1 MGEVWSHSRKKD
13 MNIIIDN
20 ALNSSKIS
28 IKEAA
33 EAKSIIDKYDEF
45 VPMQNLANLSFG
57 KNTNRDFMARIF
69 RFVKHRAI

>member
-1 MGEVWSHSRKKD
+1 

-57 KNTNRDFMARIF
+57 KNANRTSWQGYLDLSNIEQFEYLRNYLHID
-69 RFVKHRAI
+69 

>member
-1 MGEVWSHSRKKD
+1 

-20 ALNSSKIS
+20 TLNSSKIS
-28 IKEAA
+28 TKEAA

-45 VPMQNLANLSFG
+45 VPMQNLVNLSFG
-57 KNTNRDFMARIF
+57 KNANRDFMARIF

>member
-1 MGEVWSHSRKKD
+1 

-20 ALNSSKIS
+20 DLNSSKIS

-45 VPMQNLANLSFG
+45 VPMQNLANLAFG
-57 KNTNRDFMARIF
+57 KNANRDFMARIF

>member
-1 MGEVWSHSRKKD
+1 MGEVWRHSRKKD

-20 ALNSSKIS
+20 ALNSGKIS

-45 VPMQNLANLSFG
+45 VPMQNLVNLSFG
-57 KNTNRDFMARIF
+57 KNANRDFMARIF

>member
-1 MGEVWSHSRKKD
+1 

-57 KNTNRDFMARIF
+57 K
-69 RFVKHRAI
+69 KC